1 MYNICKSKMY
11 MLCKHIGNN
20 ESEMTQQ
27 RTYNVYILVIM
38 QLQLWLELLGYVL
51 RQVRYVV

>member
-1 MYNICKSKMY
+1 